1 MIRPRTGYMGA
12 DGERNSD
19 GWCRC
24 FEWTHSGYLPGMRL
38 PGDGPASVRGVCTAD
53 GHRAGYRRTGRPC
66 RRGLRTASPVFL
78 ADLVD
83 GTAQAGYESTVS
95 NHHVNL
101 TPQEESLIAES
112 HPEALARL
120 DDQAVKELQ
129 SRLRNAREKNFSL
142 LRREGAARVEAEGG
156 RGAAAP
162 ANEKRSEKV
171 DVFEEALARVGER
184 LASADG

>member
-24 FEWTHSGYLPGMRL
+24 FEWTHGGYLPGMRL
-38 PGDGPASVRGVCTAD
+38 PGDGPASVRGMRAAD
-53 GHRAGYRRTGRPC
+53 GGRAGHRGTGRP
-66 RRGLRTASPVFL
+66 RRRRLRTSPPVFL
-78 ADLVD
+78 AELVD
-83 GTAQAGYESTVS
+83 APDPAGYESTVS

-112 HPEALARL
+112 H
-120 DDQAVKELQ
+120 
-129 SRLRNAREKNFSL
+129 FSL

-162 ANEKRSEKV
+162 ANEKRGEKV
-171 DVFEEALARVGER
+171 DVFEEALSRVGER
-184 LASADG
+184 LAADD